1 MNIQIIKK
9 FHSKYFISYL
19 GIFPIILVFIDLY
32 ISNFFLVNT
41 LKEFVYFYTLIIF
54 TFVGAMRWNFDSN
67 SNFANILY
75 GFLPSLIAT
84 FLIIFKLINLNLSF
98 GFLLIILGFAFQ
110 LFFYYLLCKRNINE
124 SYFFYKV
131 RLPISLI
138 LVISIFYLIS
148 V

>member
-9 FHSKYFISYL
+9 FHSKFFISYL

-98 GFLLIILGFAFQ
+98 GFLLIILGLAFQ
-110 LFFYYLLCKRNINE
+110 LFFDYLLCKRNINE
-124 SYFFYKV
+124 GYFFYKV
-131 RLPISLI
+131 RLPITLI

>member
-98 GFLLIILGFAFQ
+98 GFLLIILSLAFQ
-110 LFFYYLLCKRNINE
+110 LFFDYLLCKRNINE
-124 SYFFYKV
+124 GYFFYKV
-131 RLPISLI
+131 RLPITLI

>member
-9 FHSKYFISYL
+9 FHSKFFISYL

-98 GFLLIILGFAFQ
+98 GFLLIILGLTFQ
-110 LFFYYLLCKRNINE
+110 LFFDYLLCKRNINE
-124 SYFFYKV
+124 GYFFYKV
-131 RLPISLI
+131 RLPITLI